1 MKKFLLIL
9 LVAIVVST
17 GVIKPKSKI
26 WDSEKKSDF
35 IKSLPDNLKVVARW
49 AGRNNILDD
58 MVELFIKY
66 GLEEGRIK
74 AIELCHE
81 KFPRIARRACI
92 AIQGEIPRWL

>member
-1 MKKFLLIL
+1 MKKFLIVL

-17 GVIKPKSKI
+17 VVIKPKSKI
-26 WDSEKKSDF
+26 WASEKKSEF
-35 IKSLPDNLKVVARW
+35 IKSLPDDLKVAARW

-66 GLEEGRIK
+66 GLEEGRKK
-74 AIELCHE
+74 AILLCHE
-81 KFPRIARRACI
+81 KFPLYAQRACH

>member
-1 MKKFLLIL
+1 MKKFLLVL

-17 GVIKPKSKI
+17 AVIKPKSKI

-66 GLEEGRIK
+66 GLEEGRKK
-74 AIELCHE
+74 AILLCHE
-81 KFPRIARRACI
+81 KFPLYAQRACH